1 AASMVAVDHR
11 IRGFIAA
18 EDGAVPRVFLA
29 LLCARTAFDM
39 SAYNGDATPLHTLFK
54 RIPDPISLADMV
66 WMVMVKGVMLRLV
79 SLSIEVFAGL
89 LREWQSMVTKRVVRM
104 FMRFKGI
111 PSPPGKSPLQP
122 RRHLLST
129 VDTPAPQLTAAR
141 RVRAF
146 VGMRRQVDL
155 HFASILGV
163 TSDQL
168 PPSLA
173 EFLSNIPTPT
183 SLSQSSAADAM
194 LSSHSD
200 ATLPPTASGGAHT
213 DVLSEVQQEEEDP
226 NASAI
231 QALSGTTQVS
241 SAQDAHKPDQGL
253 YDLDPPKAENPP
265 EASGL
270 PDSAMHDTFPQVVAQ
285 LVGDAISA
293 VPEQG
298 RAARQPPPR
307 LRSRVPSSQ
316 STTGRGFWGAALNP
330 SSRRRRG
337 IGVPSKWGVFGP
349 LSEMHAGVL
358 KSSMRPSSRTTPA
371 SGATASRRTTTTN
384 RTINLPARS
393 FSFRQRRGKLDTRAI
408 AQIDLNR
415 VVRETD
421 IDTIQ
426 NQLENLAFSDITL
439 QDFNQYSDEYF
450 LKLFQIAQ
458 YLLNV
463 QESLVMH
470 TEELESQCEQVQ
482 HDCAALADEN
492 ESVDAELRLLKQE
505 IKQKQN
511 TISTYEL
518 MLLTRQHQAPPVP
531 PPSQGHLPPST
542 LPPVECILCNKKFL
556 STEYLI
562 KHQRHKHVG
571 GATQSQVTSPAPTTV
586 VQVVAAEPSPPP
598 PVATPP
604 ATPDLTVVNAL
615 ISANTAILT
624 QQIEAIHVQLAH
636 DKSERATETQLWTQQ
651 HQSFENKMMEHMA
664 RMQEALKD
672 MHVQAQAQRNEWTHF
687 THDVLQKAADKVV
700 VATTSNVSPHIG
712 AMVHDGAD
720 DQWRHD
726 MLHQLKAQHDMDSQH
741 RQDQLDQERQR
752 WNDREAQLLA
762 QLNDQKNQQLPTLTQ
777 LVALEAHKYG
787 IDYGFASAPTRDH
800 HVTCLSQII
809 QTDRNVCDSQQ
820 QTDEVVQGPSR
831 AVAQELLPP
840 PTVKVEESP
849 PLPLPPPAT
858 LPAAGRP
865 VDEERRPLKPAKE
878 LAPIETSPLQPTLS
892 QGAPT
897 TVPTRQHQEAAAATT
912 VQKVAA
918 GFLTRKHLST
928 PENWLLRHGHI
939 EVPITPHMTAN
950 DLRRVLAQKLGDVD
964 PHRIILHHRPRRR
977 VTELRI
983 DRLVDLRLKQL
994 HDHSSTDEDAAVHH
1008 LRYIPRRESSEIQ
1021 GETVRVQAR
1030 LVQAM
1035 ATFHPSSSS
1044 SQTTMSQAAFDLAM
1058 LKINEA
1064 RKLQPAPVQGRMASL
1079 LDAIH
1084 TAAMEHYDPAQAKAD
1099 EIEAGAAVLIQ
1110 AMVRMGLAKKL
1121 VAQLAKTAAQ
1131 KKEENHQL
1139 DPFIQ
1144 LDANPVAAESKQVG
1158 HEQTDNVDPQKTGE
1172 GVDLDDEVDA
1182 KEVGDEEQDGAITID
1197 DFNKLEDR
1205 PMSAQLTAA
1214 LARTHYEEE
1223 KASLHALQAV
1233 ASSRLIS
1240 PHSNTQL
1247 KSMQRRSSRGTMLH
1261 NAR

>member
-1 AASMVAVDHR
+1 
-11 IRGFIAA
+11 
-18 EDGAVPRVFLA
+18 
-29 LLCARTAFDM
+29 
-39 SAYNGDATPLHTLFK
+39 
-54 RIPDPISLADMV
+54 
-66 WMVMVKGVMLRLV
+66 
-79 SLSIEVFAGL
+79 
-89 LREWQSMVTKRVVRM
+89 
-104 FMRFKGI
+104 
-111 PSPPGKSPLQP
+111 
-122 RRHLLST
+122 
-129 VDTPAPQLTAAR
+129 
-141 RVRAF
+141 
-146 VGMRRQVDL
+146 
-155 HFASILGV
+155 
-163 TSDQL
+163 
-168 PPSLA
+168 
-173 EFLSNIPTPT
+173 
-183 SLSQSSAADAM
+183 
-194 LSSHSD
+194 
-200 ATLPPTASGGAHT
+200 
-213 DVLSEVQQEEEDP
+213 
-226 NASAI
+226 
-231 QALSGTTQVS
+231 
-241 SAQDAHKPDQGL
+241 
-253 YDLDPPKAENPP
+253 
-265 EASGL
+265 
-270 PDSAMHDTFPQVVAQ
+270 
-285 LVGDAISA
+285 
-293 VPEQG
+293 
-298 RAARQPPPR
+298 
-307 LRSRVPSSQ
+307 
-316 STTGRGFWGAALNP
+316 
-330 SSRRRRG
+330 
-337 IGVPSKWGVFGP
+337 
-349 LSEMHAGVL
+349 
-358 KSSMRPSSRTTPA
+358 MRPSSRTTPA

-950 DLRRVLAQKLGDVD
+950 DLRR
-964 PHRIILHHRPRRR
+964 
-977 VTELRI
+977 
-983 DRLVDLRLKQL
+983 
-994 HDHSSTDEDAAVHH
+994 
-1008 LRYIPRRESSEIQ
+1008 
-1021 GETVRVQAR
+1021 
-1030 LVQAM
+1030 
-1035 ATFHPSSSS
+1035 
-1044 SQTTMSQAAFDLAM
+1044 
-1058 LKINEA
+1058 A

-1121 VAQLAKTAAQ
+1121 VAQLANTAAQ

>member
-1 AASMVAVDHR
+1 M
-11 IRGFIAA
+11 
-18 EDGAVPRVFLA
+18 
-29 LLCARTAFDM
+29 
-39 SAYNGDATPLHTLFK
+39 
-54 RIPDPISLADMV
+54 
-66 WMVMVKGVMLRLV
+66 
-79 SLSIEVFAGL
+79 
-89 LREWQSMVTKRVVRM
+89 
-104 FMRFKGI
+104 
-111 PSPPGKSPLQP
+111 
-122 RRHLLST
+122 
-129 VDTPAPQLTAAR
+129 
-141 RVRAF
+141 
-146 VGMRRQVDL
+146 
-155 HFASILGV
+155 
-163 TSDQL
+163 
-168 PPSLA
+168 
-173 EFLSNIPTPT
+173 
-183 SLSQSSAADAM
+183 
-194 LSSHSD
+194 
-200 ATLPPTASGGAHT
+200 
-213 DVLSEVQQEEEDP
+213 
-226 NASAI
+226 
-231 QALSGTTQVS
+231 
-241 SAQDAHKPDQGL
+241 
-253 YDLDPPKAENPP
+253 
-265 EASGL
+265 
-270 PDSAMHDTFPQVVAQ
+270 
-285 LVGDAISA
+285 GDAIA
-293 VPEQG
+293 
-298 RAARQPPPR
+298 
-307 LRSRVPSSQ
+307 SS
-316 STTGRGFWGAALNP
+316 GDGIDRGS

-458 YLLNV
+458 LTVEYLLNV

-809 QTDRNVCDSQQ
+809 QTDPNVCDSQQ

-964 PHRIILHHRPRRR
+964 PHRIILHHRPSGSELVGDVLVFYTHGLVDVEVIPDHPLLLDKLVDTFNARTSHIQTLRKTLPRDDGSSSISTTMRDVGGGVVQLQALVRGMLSRRR

-994 HDHSSTDEDAAVHH
+994 HDHSSTDEDAVAHH

-1021 GETVRVQAR
+1021 GEAVRVQAR

-1044 SQTTMSQAAFDLAM
+1044 SQTTMSQAAFDMAM

-1099 EIEAGAAVLIQ
+1099 EIEADAAVSIQ

-1131 KKEENHQL
+1131 KKEEKNHQL

-1172 GVDLDDEVDA
+1172 GVALDDEVDA
-1182 KEVGDEEQDGAITID
+1182 KEVEEEEQDGAITID

-1223 KASLHALQAV
+1223 KASLHALHAV

>member
-1 AASMVAVDHR
+1 R
-11 IRGFIAA
+11 KIF
-18 EDGAVPRVFLA
+18 
-29 LLCARTAFDM
+29 
-39 SAYNGDATPLHTLFK
+39 
-54 RIPDPISLADMV
+54 
-66 WMVMVKGVMLRLV
+66 
-79 SLSIEVFAGL
+79 
-89 LREWQSMVTKRVVRM
+89 RM
-104 FMRFKGI
+104 
-111 PSPPGKSPLQP
+111 
-122 RRHLLST
+122 
-129 VDTPAPQLTAAR
+129 
-141 RVRAF
+141 
-146 VGMRRQVDL
+146 
-155 HFASILGV
+155 
-163 TSDQL
+163 
-168 PPSLA
+168 
-173 EFLSNIPTPT
+173 
-183 SLSQSSAADAM
+183 
-194 LSSHSD
+194 
-200 ATLPPTASGGAHT
+200 
-213 DVLSEVQQEEEDP
+213 
-226 NASAI
+226 
-231 QALSGTTQVS
+231 
-241 SAQDAHKPDQGL
+241 
-253 YDLDPPKAENPP
+253 
-265 EASGL
+265 
-270 PDSAMHDTFPQVVAQ
+270 
-285 LVGDAISA
+285 GDAIA
-293 VPEQG
+293 
-298 RAARQPPPR
+298 
-307 LRSRVPSSQ
+307 SS
-316 STTGRGFWGAALNP
+316 GDGIDRGS

-358 KSSMRPSSRTTPA
+358 NSSMRPSSRTTPA

-458 YLLNV
+458 LTVEYLLNV

-809 QTDRNVCDSQQ
+809 QTDPNVCDSQQ

-849 PLPLPPPAT
+849 HLPLPPPAT

-964 PHRIILHHRPRRR
+964 PHRIILHHRPSGTPTFL
-977 VTELRI
+977 VAVVFACSELVG
-983 DRLVDLRLKQL
+983 DVLVFYTHGLVDVEVIP
-994 HDHSSTDEDAAVHH
+994 DHPLLLDKLVDTFNARTSH
-1008 LRYIPRRESSEIQ
+1008 IQ
-1021 GETVRVQAR
+1021 
-1030 LVQAM
+1030 
-1035 ATFHPSSSS
+1035 
-1044 SQTTMSQAAFDLAM
+1044 
-1058 LKINEA
+1058 A

-1099 EIEAGAAVLIQ
+1099 EIEADAAVSIQ

-1131 KKEENHQL
+1131 KKEEKNHQL

-1158 HEQTDNVDPQKTGE
+1158 HEQTDNVDPQKAGE
-1172 GVDLDDEVDA
+1172 GVALDDEVDA
-1182 KEVGDEEQDGAITID
+1182 KEVEEEEQDGAITID

-1223 KASLHALQAV
+1223 KASLHALHAV

>member
-1 AASMVAVDHR
+1 
-11 IRGFIAA
+11 
-18 EDGAVPRVFLA
+18 
-29 LLCARTAFDM
+29 
-39 SAYNGDATPLHTLFK
+39 
-54 RIPDPISLADMV
+54 
-66 WMVMVKGVMLRLV
+66 
-79 SLSIEVFAGL
+79 
-89 LREWQSMVTKRVVRM
+89 
-104 FMRFKGI
+104 
-111 PSPPGKSPLQP
+111 
-122 RRHLLST
+122 
-129 VDTPAPQLTAAR
+129 
-141 RVRAF
+141 
-146 VGMRRQVDL
+146 
-155 HFASILGV
+155 
-163 TSDQL
+163 
-168 PPSLA
+168 
-173 EFLSNIPTPT
+173 
-183 SLSQSSAADAM
+183 M

-307 LRSRVPSSQ
+307 LRSR
-316 STTGRGFWGAALNP
+316 
-330 SSRRRRG
+330 
-337 IGVPSKWGVFGP
+337 
-349 LSEMHAGVL
+349 
-358 KSSMRPSSRTTPA
+358 
-371 SGATASRRTTTTN
+371 
-384 RTINLPARS
+384 
-393 FSFRQRRGKLDTRAI
+393 
-408 AQIDLNR
+408 
-415 VVRETD
+415 
-421 IDTIQ
+421 

-470 TEELESQCEQVQ
+470 AEELESQCEQVQ

-964 PHRIILHHRPRRR
+964 PHRIILHHRPSGSELVGDVLVFYTHGLVDVEVIPDHPRRR

-1035 ATFHPSSSS
+1035 ATFHPSSS
-1044 SQTTMSQAAFDLAM
+1044 QTTMSQAAFDLAM

-1099 EIEAGAAVLIQ
+1099 EI
-1110 AMVRMGLAKKL
+1110 
-1121 VAQLAKTAAQ
+1121 
-1131 KKEENHQL
+1131 
-1139 DPFIQ
+1139 
-1144 LDANPVAAESKQVG
+1144 
-1158 HEQTDNVDPQKTGE
+1158 
-1172 GVDLDDEVDA
+1172 
-1182 KEVGDEEQDGAITID
+1182 
-1197 DFNKLEDR
+1197 
-1205 PMSAQLTAA
+1205 
-1214 LARTHYEEE
+1214 
-1223 KASLHALQAV
+1223 
-1233 ASSRLIS
+1233 
-1240 PHSNTQL
+1240 
-1247 KSMQRRSSRGTMLH
+1247 
-1261 NAR
+1261 

>member
-1 AASMVAVDHR
+1 MVAVDHR

-29 LLCARTAFDM
+29 LLCARMAFDM

-111 PSPPGKSPLQP
+111 PSPPGNSPLQP

-146 VGMRRQVDL
+146 VGMRRQVDP

-183 SLSQSSAADAM
+183 SLSQSSAADAL

-213 DVLSEVQQEEEDP
+213 NVLSEVQQEEEDP

-231 QALSGTTQVS
+231 QALSGPTQ
-241 SAQDAHKPDQGL
+241 
-253 YDLDPPKAENPP
+253 
-265 EASGL
+265 ASGL

-330 SSRRRRG
+330 SSRKIFRMGDAIASSGDGIDRGSSSRRRRG

-358 KSSMRPSSRTTPA
+358 NSSMRPSSRTTPA

-384 RTINLPARS
+384 RTVNLPARS

-458 YLLNV
+458 LTVEYLLNV

-470 TEELESQCEQVQ
+470 TEELELQCEQVQ

-624 QQIEAIHVQLAH
+624 QQIEAIH
-636 DKSERATETQLWTQQ
+636 
-651 HQSFENKMMEHMA
+651 
-664 RMQEALKD
+664 
-672 MHVQAQAQRNEWTHF
+672 
-687 THDVLQKAADKVV
+687 
-700 VATTSNVSPHIG
+700 
-712 AMVHDGAD
+712 
-720 DQWRHD
+720 
-726 MLHQLKAQHDMDSQH
+726 
-741 RQDQLDQERQR
+741 DQLDQERQR

-809 QTDRNVCDSQQ
+809 QTDPNVCDSQQ

-964 PHRIILHHRPRRR
+964 PHRIILHHRPSGTPTFL
-977 VTELRI
+977 VAVVFACSELVG
-983 DRLVDLRLKQL
+983 DVLVFYTHGLVDVEVIP
-994 HDHSSTDEDAAVHH
+994 DHPLLLDKLVDTFNARTSH
-1008 LRYIPRRESSEIQ
+1008 IQ
-1021 GETVRVQAR
+1021 
-1030 LVQAM
+1030 
-1035 ATFHPSSSS
+1035 
-1044 SQTTMSQAAFDLAM
+1044 
-1058 LKINEA
+1058 A

-1099 EIEAGAAVLIQ
+1099 EIEADAAVSIQ

-1131 KKEENHQL
+1131 KKEEKNHQL

-1172 GVDLDDEVDA
+1172 GVALDDEVDA
-1182 KEVGDEEQDGAITID
+1182 KEVEEEEQDGAITID

-1223 KASLHALQAV
+1223 KASLHALHAV